1 MRFIGTCVVV
11 GSVYAMVIG
20 CSGTTAGVPD
30 ADASADSATSSD
42 ATTSPDTAVPT
53 DATAAVDA
61 SADGSPLPTTCADA
75 PNTGTNPTCGT
86 VGACGAFVTMGS
98 DANDVP
104 IGTSTTLPPGTY
116 VLTAIVAHKIQ
127 IPTISIKTTVRFKA
141 DGTYDRIESVTLNGK
156 ADSVDERKS
165 GTYTVTAGVVQP
177 NEVCPKAE
185 ADDPSTF
192 TVNGQTVTFFTP
204 QNRGPA
210 GSGVVQ
216 TYTRL

>member
-1 MRFIGTCVVV
+1 MTIVRACVLLGCAVAV
-11 GSVYAMVIG
+11 AAG

-30 ADASADSATSSD
+30 VDAGADGATSVDAS
-42 ATTSPDTAVPT
+42 TSPDGAVPT
-53 DATAAVDA
+53 DAAVVVDA
-61 SADGSPLPTTCADA
+61 AADGSPLPTTCVDA

-98 DANDVP
+98 DPNDVP
-104 IGTSTTLPPGTY
+104 AGTSTTLPPDTY
-116 VLTAIVAHKIQ
+116 VLTAIVAHKTP

-165 GTYTVTAGVVQP
+165 GTYTVTGGVVQP

-204 QNRGPA
+204 QTRGPA